1 MNNKI
6 VDSNDTEKKIGFWR
20 GWSIAVGCAI
30 GSGVFMM
37 PTLLAP
43 YGMLGMAGWLVAGG
57 GTLLV
62 ALSLSRLVRRIP
74 KIGGPYAYVHEGLG
88 HFAGFLIA
96 WTYWI
101 ACIAA
106 VSGIAIAF
114 VGYLGVFIPE
124 ITNSRILS
132 LVFALGL
139 IWSIFALNIRSLED
153 SSKFQVVST
162 ILKILPLL
170 FMIVL
175 GFAHMQPDNLPDYN
189 PTDLHPAAL
198 LATVTTLVMWSFV
211 GIETASVPAHNMTE
225 PEKTIPKVLVAAVLT
240 ILTIY
245 LLVSFAIALVVPAD
259 ELMVSTAPFALAA
272 TKIMGPVGAA
282 LITFGAL
289 ISTLGSLNANA
300 LTAGNVAL
308 AAAKDNLLPDRF
320 AILSKNGTPGFAFII
335 SGLFVSVLLFLNYT
349 KGLVAAFTFMAMLST
364 LSTLMAYAFCA
375 VAEFYFLK
383 NDRPGP
389 ERSKAIGLAIA
400 AFLYAFF
407 AIWGAGTEIVFYSFM
422 LILIGMPIYALVK
435 K

>member
-1 MNNKI
+1 MENNNKNP
-6 VDSNDTEKKIGFWR
+6 SAHKEIGFWR

-43 YGMLGMAGWLVAGG
+43 YGMLGLAGWLIAGG

-62 ALSLSRLVRRIP
+62 VLSLSRLVRRIP
-74 KIGGPYAYVHEGLG
+74 KIGGPYAYVQAGLG
-88 HFAGFLIA
+88 SFAGFLIA

-114 VGYLGVFIPE
+114 VGYLGVFVPQ
-124 ITNSRILS
+124 ITDSRILS
-132 LVFALGL
+132 LLCALAL
-139 IWSIFALNIRSLED
+139 VWSIVMLNVRSLE
-153 SSKFQVVST
+153 SSSRFQLVST
-162 ILKILPLL
+162 LIKILPLL
-170 FMIVL
+170 FMIIL
-175 GFAHMQPDNLPDYN
+175 GFSFMEPANLPEVN

-211 GIETASVPAHNMTE
+211 GIETATVPADNMVE
-225 PEKTIPKVLVAAVLT
+225 PEKTIPRVLVAAVLS

-245 LLVSFAIALVVPAD
+245 LLVSMAVALLVPAD
-259 ELMVSTAPFALAA
+259 ELMNSTAPFALAA
-272 TKIMGPVGAA
+272 SKVMGPAGAA
-282 LITFGAL
+282 LITLGAL
-289 ISTLGSLNANA
+289 VSTLGSLNANT

-308 AAAKDNLLPDRF
+308 AAAKDNLLPEQFKR
-320 AILSKNGTPGFAFII
+320 LSDSGTPQFAYIV
-335 SGLFVSVLLFLNYT
+335 SGLFISALLTLNYT

-383 NDRPGP
+383 SDQPGP
-389 ERSKAIGLAIA
+389 ERTRAIGLSIA
-400 AFLYAFF
+400 TFTYAFF
-407 AIWGAGTEIVFYSFM
+407 AIYGAGWEIVFYSFM
-422 LILIGMPIYALVK
+422 LILMGMPIYALVK

>member
-1 MNNKI
+1 MENNNKNP
-6 VDSNDTEKKIGFWR
+6 SAHKESGFWR

-43 YGMLGMAGWLVAGG
+43 YGMLGLAGWLVAGG

-74 KIGGPYAYVHEGLG
+74 KIGGPYAYVQAGLG
-88 HFAGFLIA
+88 SFAGFLIA

-114 VGYLGVFIPE
+114 VGYLGVFVPE
-124 ITNSRILS
+124 ITDSRILS
-132 LVFALGL
+132 LLCALTL
-139 IWSIFALNIRSLED
+139 IWTIVALNVRSLE
-153 SSKFQVVST
+153 SSSRFQVVST
-162 ILKILPLL
+162 LIKILPLL

-175 GFAHMQPDNLPDYN
+175 GFTHMEPANLPPLN

-211 GIETASVPAHNMTE
+211 GIETATVPADNMAE
-225 PEKTIPKVLVAAVLT
+225 PDKTIPRVLVAAVLT
-240 ILTIY
+240 ILSIY
-245 LLVSFAIALVVPAD
+245 LLVSLAVALLVPAD
-259 ELMVSTAPFALAA
+259 ELINSSAPFALAA
-272 TKIMGPVGAA
+272 SKVMGPAGAG
-282 LITFGAL
+282 LITMGAL
-289 ISTLGSLNANA
+289 VSTLGSLNANT

-308 AAAKDNLLPDRF
+308 AAAKDNLLPQQFKR
-320 AILSKNGTPGFAFII
+320 LSASGTPQFAYIV
-335 SGLFVSVLLFLNYT
+335 SGLFISALLILNYT

-383 NDRPGP
+383 SDQPGP
-389 ERSKAIGLAIA
+389 ERNRAIGLSIA
-400 AFLYAFF
+400 TFTYAFF
-407 AIWGAGTEIVFYSFM
+407 AIYGAGWEIVFYSFM
-422 LILIGMPIYALVK
+422 LILMGMPIYALVRK
-435 K
+435 

>member
-1 MNNKI
+1 MENNNKNP
-6 VDSNDTEKKIGFWR
+6 SAHKEIGFWR

-43 YGMLGMAGWLVAGG
+43 YGMLGLAGWLIAGG

-74 KIGGPYAYVHEGLG
+74 KIGGPYAYVQAGLG
-88 HFAGFLIA
+88 SFAGFLIA

-114 VGYLGVFIPE
+114 VGYLGVFVPQ
-124 ITNSRILS
+124 ITDSRILS
-132 LVFALGL
+132 LLCALAL
-139 IWSIFALNIRSLED
+139 VWSIVMLNVRSLE
-153 SSKFQVVST
+153 SSSRFQLVST
-162 ILKILPLL
+162 LIKILPLL
-170 FMIVL
+170 FMIIL
-175 GFAHMQPDNLPDYN
+175 GFSFMEPANLPEVN

-211 GIETASVPAHNMTE
+211 GIETATVPADNMVE
-225 PEKTIPKVLVAAVLT
+225 PEKTIPRVLVAAVLS

-245 LLVSFAIALVVPAD
+245 LLVSMAVALLVPAD
-259 ELMVSTAPFALAA
+259 ELMNSTAPFALAA
-272 TKIMGPVGAA
+272 SKVMGPAGAA
-282 LITFGAL
+282 LITLGAL
-289 ISTLGSLNANA
+289 VSTLGSLNANT

-308 AAAKDNLLPDRF
+308 AAAKDNLLPEQF
-320 AILSKNGTPGFAFII
+320 KGLSDSGTPQFAYIV
-335 SGLFVSVLLFLNYT
+335 SGLFISALLTLNYT

-383 NDRPGP
+383 SDQPGP
-389 ERSKAIGLAIA
+389 ERTRAIGLSIA
-400 AFLYAFF
+400 TFTYAFF
-407 AIWGAGTEIVFYSFM
+407 AIYGAGWEIVFYSFM
-422 LILIGMPIYALVK
+422 LILMGMPIYALVK